1 MIKNPP
7 TREQFKGFLN
17 TILQRLDSEKLYR
30 LLDDILEYEDSH
42 EGIYRELCSRLPEVM
57 PSAMGDIRNKL
68 SSLAA
73 IKKDLGDQ
81 ARALLPANFEIDGDI
96 LEFGSPGRYA
106 KGLAEHYRHS
116 GQIIA
121 VDDAPTASFMHY
133 IDAGTTHPYDK
144 YMHLDY
150 SNMDLSSIGD
160 KSVKVMTCYVGLHHF
175 RDEALERFLTDVK
188 RILKDDGHFLLVDHD
203 IDNEQTLAMANMAH
217 MVFNAVNGVPLQ
229 DELTEIRNFQPMTYW
244 QQKLLEKGIPCEIP
258 NQAMIRQGDPTRNQM
273 IMCKNTT
280 VQLENRSVFA
290 PIIADEEEEKQ
301 SDEAGQRVFA
311 SRPVVDSSVATSDFT
326 LFANSNPTQNNDNQ
340 AAPEGDSRPVSGL

>member
-1 MIKNPP
+1 
-7 TREQFKGFLN
+7 
-17 TILQRLDSEKLYR
+17 
-30 LLDDILEYEDSH
+30 
-42 EGIYRELCSRLPEVM
+42 
-57 PSAMGDIRNKL
+57 
-68 SSLAA
+68 LAA

-81 ARALLPANFEIDGDI
+81 ARRLLPADFEIDGDI

-106 KGLAEHYRHS
+106 KGLAEHYRQT

-175 RDEALERFLTDVK
+175 SEEALDQFLTEVK

-203 IDNEQTLAMANMAH
+203 IDNEQTLAMAHMAH
-217 MVFNAVNGVPLQ
+217 MVFNAVNGVSLQ
-229 DELTEIRNFQPMTYW
+229 DELTEIRNFQPLTYW
-244 QQKLLEKGIPCEIP
+244 QQKLCEKGIPCEIP
-258 NQAMIRQGDPTRNQM
+258 NKEIIRQGDPTRNLM
-273 IMCKNTT
+273 MMGKNTPF
-280 VQLENRSVFA
+280 QFENRSVFS
-290 PIIADEEEEKQ
+290 PIIADAEEKNQ
-301 SDEAGQRVFA
+301 SDEARQTVFA
-311 SRPVVDSSVATSDFT
+311 RSPVLDSSVATSGFT

-340 AAPEGDSRPVSGL
+340 AAPEGDSTPAPGL